1 MEPSPLLELLL
12 LAHRPVR
19 PMRLLNCRP
28 TAEVHLLQV
37 RPLVQGRECH
47 VRVAHYELG
56 ISSEAWTEHTL
67 IWQGLEPHYKVLL
80 ATAHTD
86 EGSHHELF
94 LAFDNLFDGMAGSEQ
109 RPSRLCRWNAVHPQA
124 RRGGEHGRAH
134 LRVHVWPI
142 GHLAKAT
149 CQPIKTCFFCL
160 ASLHCRCQMSYW

>member
-1 MEPSPLLELLL
+1 M
-12 LAHRPVR
+12 
-19 PMRLLNCRP
+19 NWGF
-28 TAEVHLLQV
+28 T
-37 RPLVQGRECH
+37 
-47 VRVAHYELG
+47 
-56 ISSEAWTEHTL
+56 SEAWTEHTL
-67 IWQGLEPHYKVLL
+67 IWQGLEPHSKVLL

-142 GHLAKAT
+142 GQSRVPTHQDMVFSSGQSALPLPDELLVKKVLSVDLS
-149 CQPIKTCFFCL
+149 PG
-160 ASLHCRCQMSYW
+160 RCVVR